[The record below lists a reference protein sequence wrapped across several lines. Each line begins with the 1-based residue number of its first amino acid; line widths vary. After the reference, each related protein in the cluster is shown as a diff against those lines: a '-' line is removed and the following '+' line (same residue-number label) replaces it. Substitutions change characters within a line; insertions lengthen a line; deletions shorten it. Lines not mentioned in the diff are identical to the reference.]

1 MIPYLCGGTFLT
13 QILRVTERTTTPTDR
28 TNGQKEDLPEHELF
42 RRLLSIFRLSD
53 FPADTGGS
61 IKTYASQFKSC
72 RKSLCSF
79 TGFTDSDYRM
89 KFDRDIGSKN
99 SMALYM
105 MSEFVRTF
113 IDVSKNG
120 EQLVRCLLGI
130 IKDDKT
136 IPTNDKFHIL
146 LDGGAISKQ
155 DITEVKDF
163 YIEPLLLGVWH
174 FIIMSRA
181 ETNETG
187 RDTYQSWYPKRD
199 EYRGIVGNDITVPIN
214 VKLSKIEDPI
224 TVSST
229 NDTSFEQDSIE
240 SAKVVQF
247 IDDATIVNING
258 EKVVYAKN
266 IEVLNL

>member
-1 MIPYLCGGTFLT
+1 
-13 QILRVTERTTTPTDR
+13 
-28 TNGQKEDLPEHELF
+28 
-42 RRLLSIFRLSD
+42 
-53 FPADTGGS
+53 
-61 IKTYASQFKSC
+61 
-72 RKSLCSF
+72 
-79 TGFTDSDYRM
+79 
-89 KFDRDIGSKN
+89 
-99 SMALYM
+99 MALYM

-214 VKLSKIEDPI
+214 VKLSKIEEPI